1 MTSSPE
7 SVAEFEMDQGSL
19 NEELQRGF
27 DVTLYTEFTWKAI
40 SDFPLSQKC
49 GGQTVML
56 NVVDD
61 VITITTPDGFVY
73 EMENPPPVDNDSE
86 NEDLLE
92 LEVRDEDEFGD
103 IETGAG
109 EELEINPVVENLG
122 AVVDAEESR
131 ADEIAGDRRDDRIAD
146 LQKSVDQLS
155 SQVAS
160 VMSITKRSLETNM
173 KSRSDILK
181 DLSVHTAQIKD
192 LATIVKSNAERI
204 KVVSDKCDS
213 MSASLGSGAG
223 TARSGLEN
231 VCTDGSSVRTTPQR
245 TIEVPSTSGTRSVV
259 SQTPSLTDDRRD
271 TDTEVVDS
279 LVSSEFLKPPKFT
292 RCYKLGET
300 SQWTF
305 FIDKFIS
312 ELVTRGCRAIDKQ
325 LNLLCPVSES
335 VEHVIRDTLIQH
347 IEECYYV
354 QIQHLDKP
362 MDMLLR
368 LRKLKAAEVLKDADT
383 IKREIFSLRYD
394 RRQDPPL
401 KFIEKFDT
409 LIREYNQVAESGRL
423 SDQEIAGASYATVKR
438 CCTGLQTLQYVTM
451 VDQEKRGEQKT
462 GMPLD
467 ELKKIFWTTKPQ
479 DNRLPVTPSLRLRWQ
494 PQTCFI
500 KTNQETVIA
509 IIVKTIGQ
517 IISLLIVLG
526 KEKGLR
532 GASIAIILPT
542 IRLETVLD
550 QQRLLK

>member
-1 MTSSPE
+1 MASSPE

-27 DVTLYTEFTWKAI
+27 DVTLYTEFTWKGI
-40 SDFPLSQKC
+40 SDFHLSQKC

-73 EMENPPPVDNDSE
+73 EMGLLVDTNRPENPPPVDNNSE

-109 EELEINPVVENLG
+109 EEPEISPVVENLG

-181 DLSVHTAQIKD
+181 DSSVHTAQIKA
-192 LATIVKSNAERI
+192 LATTVKSNAEKI

-213 MSASLGSGAG
+213 MSASLSSGAG

-231 VCTDGSSVRTTPQR
+231 MCTDGSSVRTTPQR
-245 TIEVPSTSGTRSVV
+245 TIEVPSTSGMRSVI
-259 SQTPSLTDDRRD
+259 SQTPGLTDDRRS

-325 LNLLCPVSES
+325 LNLLCPV
-335 VEHVIRDTLIQH
+335 R
-347 IEECYYV
+347 
-354 QIQHLDKP
+354 
-362 MDMLLR
+362 
-368 LRKLKAAEVLKDADT
+368 
-383 IKREIFSLRYD
+383 
-394 RRQDPPL
+394 
-401 KFIEKFDT
+401 
-409 LIREYNQVAESGRL
+409 NL
-423 SDQEIAGASYATVKR
+423 SN
-438 CCTGLQTLQYVTM
+438 M
-451 VDQEKRGEQKT
+451 
-462 GMPLD
+462 
-467 ELKKIFWTTKPQ
+467 
-479 DNRLPVTPSLRLRWQ
+479 
-494 PQTCFI
+494 
-500 KTNQETVIA
+500 
-509 IIVKTIGQ
+509 
-517 IISLLIVLG
+517 
-526 KEKGLR
+526 
-532 GASIAIILPT
+532 
-542 IRLETVLD
+542 
-550 QQRLLK
+550 